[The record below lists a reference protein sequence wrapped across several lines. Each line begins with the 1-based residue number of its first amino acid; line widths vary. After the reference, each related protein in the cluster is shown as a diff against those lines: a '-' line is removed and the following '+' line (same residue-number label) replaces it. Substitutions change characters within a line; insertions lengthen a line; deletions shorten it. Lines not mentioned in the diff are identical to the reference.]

1 MDYFERQVVVQYN
14 LVYRANLFVIR
25 LVTKN
30 RLSSNRVIYMM
41 MKLSL
46 SRTANTK
53 KYSMS
58 VFWNVIRFQQ
68 LKKFILFAETCFF
81 MLLTCLLIFV
91 FLLDHLVFI
100 RLWKI
105 TSIRDLFYS
114 VPRPFCVRTWTLSL
128 HPYIA
133 HIQNRTKSQLSL
145 LKYSRKTNHATGMY
159 CSKAFNWV
167 ARHFFPYI
175 ECQNHNC

>member
-53 KYSMS
+53 KQHERVLERNSISTTKEIYSLCRN
-58 VFWNVIRFQQ
+58 VFFYVVDMFVDI
-68 LKKFILFAETCFF
+68 CFPTRPSSF
-81 MLLTCLLIFV
+81 HPSLEN
-91 FLLDHLVFI
+91 H
-100 RLWKI
+100 
-105 TSIRDLFYS
+105 FYS
-114 VPRPFCVRTWTLSL
+114 GFVLLSATSFL
-128 HPYIA
+128 CQDMDTFAPYIA
-133 HIQNRTKSQLSL
+133 QIQNRTKSQLSL